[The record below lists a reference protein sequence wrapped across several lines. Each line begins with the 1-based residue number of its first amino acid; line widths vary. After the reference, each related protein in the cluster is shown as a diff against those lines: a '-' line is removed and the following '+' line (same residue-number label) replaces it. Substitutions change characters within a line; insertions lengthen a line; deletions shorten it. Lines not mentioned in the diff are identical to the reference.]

1 MGSISLPIWSVIV
14 ILIIL
19 LVVFLFAVKKLVE
32 GVLNLI
38 SIIRTTKDPYSH
50 VKSSNFVVNKKE
62 KRVEADNSI
71 ITPFD

>member
-50 VKSSNFVVNKKE
+50 VKSSSFVVNKKE
-62 KRVEADNSI
+62 KRVEADKSI